1 MECNFHVSQD
11 KLDSIVRKV
20 NQGQDLFLKEDVVF
34 LIDQLGY
41 WAKKYLEEVK
51 GGAPE
56 IKAVSNLD

>member
-1 MECNFHVSQD
+1 MESNFHASQD
-11 KLDSIVRKV
+11 QLDSIVKKV
-20 NQGQDLFLKEDVVF
+20 NQGQDLFLRKDVVF

-51 GGAPE
+51 GTAPE